1 MTLSSATAVKPTF
14 TAPATAATLTF
25 QLVVNNGTTSSAPS
39 SVGITV
45 TPDVAMLATATASSQ
60 NTATGQTAAKAIDGV
75 VDGYQGTP
83 ATTPRNGPPSAAG
96 PAAG

>member
-1 MTLSSATAVKPTF
+1 MTLSDPTAVKPTF

-25 QLVVNNGTTSSAPS
+25 QLVVNNGTTQQRPQQRRHHRD
-39 SVGITV
+39 TRL
-45 TPDVAMLATATASSQ
+45 AMLATATASSQ

-83 ATTPRNGPPSAAG
+83 GDYTKEWATVGGGAG
-96 PAAG
+96 SG